1 MVLKLNS
8 DPLEKQQATLSVE
21 PSQLSVHFD
30 SIHTEHIVITI
41 SVMMYLL
48 VINGI

>member
-1 MVLKLNS
+1 MVLKLIS

-21 PSQLSVHFD
+21 PSQLSVHFE
-30 SIHTEHIVITI
+30 STHTEHIVITI
-41 SVMMYLL
+41 SLMMPLL